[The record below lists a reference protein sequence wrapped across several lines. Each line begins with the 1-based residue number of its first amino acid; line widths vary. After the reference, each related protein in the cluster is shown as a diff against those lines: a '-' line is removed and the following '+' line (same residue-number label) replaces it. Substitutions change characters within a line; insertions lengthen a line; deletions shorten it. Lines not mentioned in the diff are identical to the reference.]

1 MRNTIL
7 FFFLLGFQQVFGQL
21 WLPAQYD
28 TTFIQQEFILSGD
41 NSYNSSSLQ
50 NGVAEGLFKG
60 GLISVFEID
69 DSYRKHK
76 DLNRL
81 GKNIQAEF
89 EYRNYKRNI
98 FGNDNW
104 GFLVKG
110 GYYLIGSAAYSD
122 DLYGLIFK
130 GNDYF
135 LGSTAEFSGT
145 RTNITGFQ
153 KVGFGII
160 SKKEKSSVTLNL
172 INVSNSY
179 RGHIQTGNLTQD
191 AEASSID
198 LEIDGEFSYTDQSRF
213 SNGIGAAIDLDFKIP
228 FQWINGRKAFIQLQA
243 KNLGFAYLNQGI
255 KNYSIDSTYNY
266 SGFNFDQLLNSQSLF
281 GNDFSVLDSLQIQTK
296 REKNWIA
303 LPCLFQA
310 GKLIDESY
318 QGKLQSLFG
327 LRVYPTLSYI
337 PLLYLGFNYRPHE
350 MIDLGFIGSYGG
362 FGGFR
367 AGLYGNLDFQKIQV
381 GLGTE
386 DILGFLSQKAL
397 GESIN
402 IRIRCKL

>member
-1 MRNTIL
+1 MRNTFIL
-7 FFFLLGFQQVFGQL
+7 LLVVGFQHAFGQL
-21 WLPAQYD
+21 WMPIQYD
-28 TTFIQQEFILSGD
+28 TTLIGQEFILSGD
-41 NSYNSSSLQ
+41 NSYNSTSLQ
-50 NGVAEGLFKG
+50 NGVAEALFKG
-60 GLISVFEID
+60 GFISVFEID
-69 DSYRKHK
+69 DSYSKHK

-89 EYRNYKRNI
+89 EYRNYKKNI
-98 FGNDNW
+98 FGNENW

-130 GNDYF
+130 GNDHF

-145 RTNITGFQ
+145 GMNITGFQ
-153 KVGFGII
+153 KVGFGVI
-160 SKKEKSSVTLNL
+160 SKKGKSSVTLNF

-179 RGHIQTGNLTQD
+179 RGHLQTGILTQD
-191 AEASSID
+191 ADASSID
-198 LEIDGEFSYTDQSRF
+198 LEIDGEFSYTDKSQF
-213 SNGIGAAIDLDFKIP
+213 SNGLGAAVDLDFKIP

-243 KNLGFAYLNQGI
+243 KNLGFAYMNQGM

-266 SGFNFDQLLNSQSLF
+266 SGFNFDQLFNNQSLF
-281 GNDFSVLDSLQIQTK
+281 GNDFSVLDSLQIQTERK
-296 REKNWIA
+296 KNWIA
-303 LPCLFQA
+303 LPCMFQA
-310 GKLIDESY
+310 GKLIDENF
-318 QGKLQSLFG
+318 QGKIQSLFG

-337 PLLYLGFNYRPHE
+337 PLLYLGLNYRPVK
-350 MIDLGFIGSYGG
+350 ILDLGLIGSYGG

-367 AGLYGNLDFQKIQV
+367 AGFYTNLDFQKIQI

-386 DILGFLSQKAL
+386 DILGFFSQKAL